1 MPFFNPMPP
10 PIRSTI
16 PVLRTVACESRM
28 HVRHTIKMKSQQ
40 NKHGRL
46 ASIAGSKPVL
56 AVGALAL
63 TYLAGG
69 LFIVPALLKWQLPEQ
84 AQSRLGA
91 TLSLGHVYFNPL
103 TLTLEMGDVSLRTVR
118 EGTLL
123 AAEKLRADF
132 EFSSLFRRA
141 WTFTDIQLEQPSLR
155 IEFDKDGALNL
166 QPLLAALKQPDT
178 SPEQAPT
185 RLLVRHLGVKNGRVD
200 VADQRLEQQLIAR
213 INPITLEATNIGTL
227 APDSGNWQLSARSE
241 AGEVLRAGG
250 TLGLQPF
257 SLNGNL
263 DLAGLQAGT
272 LARGLHSR
280 LPLSDVAGTLGLSG
294 KYSAAIKEGA
304 LHAALDQIEL
314 TLAGFTATAQRQAI
328 ALASGRLALP
338 GAQWSPGAD
347 GVQLIL
353 TEPALTL
360 GAASLSNG
368 ADRLQLPEA
377 SLGMRQLLAS
387 VGDATALTLDDTALA
402 LPRLQWKQAGS
413 DIDAAAPSL
422 KLERLALRMSA
433 GAMEAQAEGGALSL
447 ASLAQRA
454 AGQTVRTGA
463 VSLTSR
469 QIRSSH
475 KEGDK
480 AGLSAQMLAP
490 RLEAAG
496 VAVGAAGR
504 QGALYSLAQG
514 SSAADTLTLSLPASG
529 PDVSADGLSASLKKL
544 VINEARQAGEL
555 AHVDDVQLKGAKVR
569 LGGRRLDLGSL
580 ALAGGAAQVRFDK
593 DGSLNWTGPATPASA
608 ADAARKPN
616 QKSAARPA
624 RSGNAPAAT
633 SWRVTA
639 SKLALRDFSLAYA
652 DARQEP
658 PLAFKVDDIAA
669 TMNDFD
675 TGAPGPARLQISG
688 RSGGGTLQAE
698 GSIALSSG
706 TGDLDIRAAGL
717 PLAMLQPYLTEAARL
732 ALTGGTLS
740 GAGRLRFGDAQGPKL
755 TYTGTASL
763 DKVAIEETAPRRHFM
778 SWDAVAASD
787 MRLTLSPNRLD
798 IGQLRIAGPV
808 AELII
813 AEDQSVNLARVLKRK
828 PEASGQD
835 AAAKTGNAPAA
846 PSQQGDAFPV
856 SIARLRVERGVLT
869 FADFS
874 QQPQF
879 STRMH
884 HLQGVMTGLSSTPG
898 SRARLQFNAAIADY
912 GDVRIEGSM
921 NPFKPAYATDV
932 RMNFRN
938 VDLSAL
944 TPYVVRFAGYRV
956 SAGTLS
962 MDLRYQVKESRLVGD
977 NRFVLN
983 KVQLGEKVDSPTA
996 MDLPLKLALSLLEDE
1011 NGIINIGVP
1020 VTGDLQ
1026 NPQFSFGAVARR
1038 AIGNVLRS
1046 VVTAPF
1052 RALASLFGGSG
1063 EKLDTIA
1070 FDAGSAEL
1078 APPEQ
1083 EKLAKLGKGLAKR
1096 PNVRLVVH
1104 PSVDAGQD
1112 AQALRSVEARR
1123 LLLARMDVRLAP
1135 GEDPGPI
1142 DTASVAAQKAIA
1154 AMYAERY
1161 PGPLPRPPADQAADA
1176 WYGQLL
1182 DKVVVAQPLPEDALA
1197 RLSQARGA
1205 AVRQQLEQA
1214 ALPAQQ
1220 VGMGNANE
1228 SASDGTATR
1237 LELTPL

>member
-1 MPFFNPMPP
+1 
-10 PIRSTI
+10 
-16 PVLRTVACESRM
+16 
-28 HVRHTIKMKSQQ
+28 MKPQQ

-69 LFIVPALLKWQLPEQ
+69 LFIVPALIKWQLPEQ

-123 AAEKLRADF
+123 AADKLRADF

-141 WTFTDIQLEQPSLR
+141 WTFADIQLEQPSLR
-155 IEFDKDGALNL
+155 IEFDKEGALNL
-166 QPLLAALKQPDT
+166 QPLLAALKRPDA
-178 SPEQAPT
+178 SPEQAPA
-185 RLLVRHLGVKNGRVD
+185 RLLVRRLGVKNGRID

-213 INPITLEATNIGTL
+213 VNPITLEATNIGTL
-227 APDSGNWQLSARSE
+227 APDSGNWQMSARSE

-257 SLNGNL
+257 SLNGSL

-272 LARGLHSR
+272 LARALHTR

-294 KYSAAIKEGA
+294 KYSAAMKDGA
-304 LHAALDQIEL
+304 LQAALDQVEL
-314 TLAGFTATAQRQAI
+314 TLAGFAATVERQAI

-338 GAQWSPGAD
+338 QVQWSPGTQ
-347 GVQLIL
+347 GMQLTL

-360 GAASLSNG
+360 GAASLSSG
-368 ADRLQLPEA
+368 VDRLQWPEA
-377 SLGMRQLLAS
+377 SLGMRQMLVS
-387 VGDATALTLDDTALA
+387 SGDATALTLEGSALA
-402 LPRLQWKQAGS
+402 LPRLQWKQAGGN
-413 DIDAAAPSL
+413 IDATAPSL

-433 GAMEAQAEGGALSL
+433 GAMEAQAEGAALSL
-447 ASLAQRA
+447 TSLAQQA

-463 VSLTSR
+463 LSLTSR
-469 QIRSSH
+469 QIRSGR
-475 KEGDK
+475 KEGSK

-504 QGALYSLAQG
+504 PGALYSLARG

-529 PDVSADGLSASLKKL
+529 PDVSADGLSASLTKL

-555 AHVDDVQLKGAKVR
+555 AHADDVQLRGAKLR
-569 LGGRRLDLGSL
+569 LAERRLDLGSL

-593 DGSLNWTGPATPASA
+593 DGSLNWTGPATPAPVT
-608 ADAARKPN
+608 DAARQPGQKAAA
-616 QKSAARPA
+616 KSAKSVKPAAPASSVRSAKPARP
-624 RSGNAPAAT
+624 GNAPAAAP
-633 SWRVTA
+633 WRVTA
-639 SKLALRDFSLAYA
+639 GKLSLREFGLAYA
-652 DARQEP
+652 DLRQEP
-658 PLAFKVDDIAA
+658 PLAFRVDDIAA
-669 TMNDFD
+669 TMNEFD
-675 TGAPGPARLQISG
+675 TGAAGPARLHASG

-698 GSIALSSG
+698 GSIDLSG
-706 TGDLDIRAAGL
+706 GAGDLGIRAAGL
-717 PLAMLQPYLTEAARL
+717 PLAMLQPYLSEAARL

-755 TYTGTASL
+755 AYTGTASL
-763 DKVAIEETAPRRHFM
+763 DKVSIEETAPRRPFM

-813 AEDQSVNLARVLKRK
+813 AEDQSVNLARVFKRK
-828 PEASGQD
+828 PEAAGQP
-835 AAAKTGNAPAA
+835 AAAQSGNTPAA
-846 PSQQGDAFPV
+846 PGREDDAFPV

-884 HLQGVMTGLSSTPG
+884 NLQGVMTGLSSAPG

-912 GDVRIEGSM
+912 GDARIEGSM

-932 RMNFRN
+932 RMNLRN

-962 MDLRYQVKESRLVGD
+962 MDLRYQVRESRLVGD

-1011 NGIINIGVP
+1011 NGVINIGVP
-1020 VTGDLQ
+1020 VSGDLQ

-1038 AIGNVLRS
+1038 AIGNVLRN

-1083 EKLAKLGKGLAKR
+1083 EKLARLGQGLAKR

-1104 PSVDAGQD
+1104 PAVDAGQD
-1112 AQALRSVEARR
+1112 AQALRSLEARR
-1123 LLLARMDVRLAP
+1123 LLLARMGVRLAP
-1135 GEDPGPI
+1135 GEEPGPI
-1142 DTASVAAQKAIA
+1142 DTASVAAQEAISS
-1154 AMYAERY
+1154 MYAERY
-1161 PGPLPRPPADQAADA
+1161 PDPLPRPPADQTADA

-1182 DKVVVAQPLPEDALA
+1182 DKVIAAQPLPQDALA
-1197 RLSQARGA
+1197 QLSQARGA
-1205 AVRQQLEQA
+1205 AVRQQLEA
-1214 ALPAQQ
+1214 SALPAQR
-1220 VGMGNANE
+1220 VAMAATGE
-1228 SASDGTATR
+1228 SSPGGTATR
-1237 LELTPL
+1237 LELAPM

>member
-1 MPFFNPMPP
+1 
-10 PIRSTI
+10 
-16 PVLRTVACESRM
+16 
-28 HVRHTIKMKSQQ
+28 MKSQQ

-103 TLTLEMGDVSLRTVR
+103 TLTLELGDVSLRTVR
-118 EGTLL
+118 QGTLL
-123 AAEKLRADF
+123 AAEKLRADL

-141 WTFTDIQLEQPSLR
+141 WTLSDIQLEQPSLR
-155 IEFDKDGALNL
+155 IEFDKDGGLNL
-166 QPLLAALKQPDT
+166 QPLLAALKRPDAR
-178 SPEQAPT
+178 PEQAPP
-185 RLLVRHLGVKNGRVD
+185 RLLVRRLGVKNGRID

-213 INPITLEATNIGTL
+213 INPITLDATNIGTL
-227 APDSGNWQLSARSE
+227 APDSGNFQFSARSE

-257 SLNGNL
+257 SVNGNL
-263 DLAGLQAGT
+263 DLAGMQAGT
-272 LARGLHSR
+272 LARGLHTR
-280 LPLSDVAGTLGLSG
+280 LPLKEVAGTLGLSG
-294 KYSAAIKEGA
+294 KYSAAIRDGA
-304 LHAALDQIEL
+304 LHAALEQLEL
-314 TLAGFTATAQRQAI
+314 TLAGFTATAQSQAI
-328 ALASGRLALP
+328 ALESGRLVLP
-338 GAQWSPGAD
+338 RAQWSPAPD
-347 GVQLIL
+347 GMQLAL

-360 GAASLSNG
+360 GAASLSGG
-368 ADRLQLPEA
+368 ADRLQSPGA
-377 SLGMRQLLAS
+377 SLGMRQLQAS
-387 VGDATALTLDDTALA
+387 VGDATALTLEGAALA
-402 LPRLQWKQAGS
+402 LPRLQWKQAGG
-413 DIDAAAPSL
+413 DVDAAAPSL
-422 KLERLALRMSA
+422 KLDRLALRLSA
-433 GAMEAQAEGGALSL
+433 GVMGAQAEGAALSL

-454 AGQTVRTGA
+454 AGQAVRTGA

-469 QIRSSH
+469 QIRAGR
-475 KEGDK
+475 KDGGK
-480 AGLSAQMLAP
+480 AVLSAQMLAT

-504 QGALYSLAQG
+504 QGARYSLAQG
-514 SSAADTLTLSLPASG
+514 SSAADALSLSLPASG

-544 VINEARQAGEL
+544 VVNEARQAGEL
-555 AHVDDVQLKGAKVR
+555 AHADDVQLKGAKLR
-569 LGGRRLDLGSL
+569 LGERRLDLGSL

-593 DGSLNWTGPATPASA
+593 DGSLNWTGPATPSPATDPARQPDRQSA
-608 ADAARKPN
+608 AQPVR
-616 QKSAARPA
+616 SARPA
-624 RSGNAPAAT
+624 RPGKAPAAT
-633 SWRVTA
+633 PWRITA
-639 SKLALRDFSLAYA
+639 GKLALRDFSLAYA

-658 PLAFKVDDIAA
+658 PLALRVDDIAA
-669 TMNDFD
+669 AMSEFD

-698 GSIALSSG
+698 GRVGLSNG
-706 TGDLDIRAAGL
+706 AGDLDIRAAGL
-717 PLAMLQPYLTEAARL
+717 PLAVLQPYLTEAARL
-732 ALTGGTLS
+732 ALSGGTLS

-755 TYTGTASL
+755 AYTGTASL
-763 DKVAIEETAPRRHFM
+763 DKVSIEETAPRRHFM

-787 MRLTLSPNRLD
+787 MRLTLAPNRLD

-828 PEASGQD
+828 PQAAGQD
-835 AAAKTGNAPAA
+835 APAQAGDAPAKAQRAIAA
-846 PSQQGDAFPV
+846 PEREGDPFPV

-874 QQPQF
+874 QEPQF

-884 HLQGVMTGLSSTPG
+884 HLQGVMTGLSSAPG

-912 GDVRIEGSM
+912 GDARIEGSM

-962 MDLRYQVKESRLVGD
+962 MDLRYQVRENRLVGD

-996 MDLPLKLALSLLEDE
+996 LDLPLKLALSLLEDE
-1011 NGIINIGVP
+1011 NGVINIGVP
-1020 VTGDLQ
+1020 VSGDLQ

-1038 AIGNVLRS
+1038 AVGNVLRS

-1052 RALASLFGGSG
+1052 RALAALFGGSG
-1063 EKLDTIA
+1063 EKLDMIA

-1083 EKLAKLGKGLAKR
+1083 EKLAKLGQGLAKR

-1104 PSVDAGQD
+1104 PAVDAGQD
-1112 AQALRSVEARR
+1112 AQALRSVQARR
-1123 LLLARMDVRLAP
+1123 LLLARMGVRLAP
-1135 GEDPGPI
+1135 EEDPGPI
-1142 DTASVAAQKAIA
+1142 DTASPAAQRAIA

-1161 PGPLPRPPADQAADA
+1161 PGPLPTPPADQAADA
-1176 WYGQLL
+1176 WHGQLL
-1182 DKVVVAQPLPEDALA
+1182 DKVIAAQPLAQDALA
-1197 RLSQARGA
+1197 QLSQARGA
-1205 AVRQQLEQA
+1205 AVQRQLEQA
-1214 ALPAQQ
+1214 ALPAQR
-1220 VGMGNANE
+1220 VALGNADE
-1228 SASDGTATR
+1228 SAPNGTATR
-1237 LELTPL
+1237 LELAPL

>member
-1 MPFFNPMPP
+1 
-10 PIRSTI
+10 
-16 PVLRTVACESRM
+16 M

-69 LFIVPALLKWQLPEQ
+69 LFIVPAVLKWQLPEQ

-103 TLTLEMGDVSLRTVR
+103 TLTLELGDVSLRTVR

-123 AAEKLRADF
+123 AAERLRADF
-132 EFSSLFRRA
+132 ELSSLFRRA
-141 WTFTDIQLEQPSLR
+141 WTFADIQLEQPSLR
-155 IEFDKDGALNL
+155 IAFDKDGALNL
-166 QPLLAALKQPDT
+166 QPLLAALKRPDA
-178 SPEQAPT
+178 SPEQAPP
-185 RLLVRHLGVKNGRVD
+185 RLLVRRLGVKNGRID

-213 INPITLEATNIGTL
+213 ISPITLETTNIGTL

-250 TLGLQPF
+250 TLGLLPF
-257 SLNGNL
+257 SVNGNL

-272 LARGLHSR
+272 LARALHTR

-294 KYSAAIKEGA
+294 KYSAVTKDGA
-304 LHAALDQIEL
+304 LQAALDQVEL
-314 TLAGFTATAQRQAI
+314 TLAGFAAKAGPQAMS
-328 ALASGRLALP
+328 LESGRLALP
-338 GAQWSPGAD
+338 RVQWFPGTD
-347 GVQLIL
+347 GMQLTL
-353 TEPALTL
+353 TEPVLAL
-360 GAASLSNG
+360 GAASMSSG
-368 ADRLQLPEA
+368 ADRLQWPEA
-377 SLGMRQLLAS
+377 SLGMRQVLVNS
-387 VGDATALTLDDTALA
+387 GEATALTLEDAALT
-402 LPRLQWKQAGS
+402 LPRLQWKQAGGS
-413 DIDAAAPSL
+413 IDAATPSL
-422 KLERLALRMSA
+422 KMDRLALRMSA
-433 GAMEAQAEGGALSL
+433 AAMEAQAENAALSL
-447 ASLAQRA
+447 ASLAQQA
-454 AGQTVRTGA
+454 GGQTVRAGA
-463 VSLTSR
+463 ASLASR
-469 QIRSSH
+469 QIRAER
-475 KEGDK
+475 KQGGK
-480 AGLSAQMLAP
+480 AVLSAQMLSP
-490 RLEAAG
+490 RLEASA
-496 VAVGAAGR
+496 VAVGATGR
-504 QGALYSLAQG
+504 TAPLYSLAQG
-514 SSAADTLTLSLPASG
+514 SSTADKVTLSLPAFG
-529 PDVSADGLSASLKKL
+529 PDVGADGLSASLKKL
-544 VINEARQAGEL
+544 ILNEARQAGEL
-555 AHVDDVQLKGAKVR
+555 AHADDVQLAGGQLR
-569 LGGRRLDLGSL
+569 LGERRLSLGSL

-593 DGSLNWTGPATPASA
+593 DGSLNWTGPAPAANGSA
-608 ADAARKPN
+608 AP
-616 QKSAARPA
+616 AARPT
-624 RSGNAPAAT
+624 RRPAAKPA
-633 SWRVTA
+633 SPWRITA
-639 SKLALRDFSLAYA
+639 GKLAVRDFSLSYA

-658 PLAFKVDDIAA
+658 PLAVKVDDIAA
-669 TMNDFD
+669 TVSEVD
-675 TGAPGPARLQISG
+675 TGAPGPARLQASG

-698 GSIALSSG
+698 GSIALSNG
-706 TGDLDIRAAGL
+706 AGDLNIRAAGL
-717 PLAMLQPYLTEAARL
+717 PLALVQPYLTEAARL
-732 ALTGGTLS
+732 SLTGGTLS
-740 GAGRLRFGDAQGPKL
+740 GAGRLRFGDAQGPKM

-763 DKVAIEETAPRRHFM
+763 DKVAIEETSPRRHFV

-787 MRLTLSPNRLD
+787 MRLTLAPNRLD

-808 AELII
+808 GELII

-828 PEASGQD
+828 PETAGQG
-835 AAAKTGNAPAA
+835 AAARQAGAAAPAPA
-846 PSQQGDAFPV
+846 REDDPFPV
-856 SIARLRVERGVLT
+856 SIARLRVDRGVLT

-884 HLQGVMTGLSSTPG
+884 RLQGVMTGLSSAPG

-912 GDVRIEGSM
+912 GDARIEGSM

-1011 NGIINIGVP
+1011 NGVINIGVP

-1070 FDAGSAEL
+1070 FDPGSAEL

-1083 EKLAKLGKGLAKR
+1083 EKLTRLGQGLAKR

-1104 PSVDAGQD
+1104 PAVDAEQD
-1112 AQALRSVEARR
+1112 AQALRSVAARR
-1123 LLLARMDVRLAP
+1123 LLLTRMGMRLAP
-1135 GEDPGPI
+1135 DEDPGPV

-1161 PGPLPRPPADQAADA
+1161 PGALPRPPADQAADA

-1182 DKVVVAQPLPEDALA
+1182 DKVIAAQPLPQDALA

-1205 AVRQQLEQA
+1205 AVQRQLEEA
-1214 ALPAQQ
+1214 ALPAQR
-1220 VGMGNANE
+1220 VALGGPDE
-1228 SASDGTATR
+1228 SASGGTATR
-1237 LELTPL
+1237 LELAPL

>member
-1 MPFFNPMPP
+1 
-10 PIRSTI
+10 
-16 PVLRTVACESRM
+16 
-28 HVRHTIKMKSQQ
+28 MKPQQ

-56 AVGALAL
+56 VVGALAL

-69 LFIVPALLKWQLPEQ
+69 LFIVPAVLKWQLPEQ

-123 AAEKLRADF
+123 AADKLRADF

-141 WTFTDIQLEQPSLR
+141 WTFADIQLDQPSLR
-155 IEFDKDGALNL
+155 LEFDKDGALNL
-166 QPLLAALKQPDT
+166 QPLLAALKRPDA
-178 SPEQAPT
+178 SPEQAPA
-185 RLLVRHLGVKNGRVD
+185 RLLVRRLGVKNGRVD
-200 VADQRLEQQLIAR
+200 LADQRLEQQLIAR
-213 INPITLEATNIGTL
+213 VNPITVEATNIGTL
-227 APDSGNWQLSARSE
+227 APASGNWQLSARSE

-263 DLAGLQAGT
+263 DLAGMQAGT
-272 LARGLHSR
+272 LARALHTR
-280 LPLSDVAGTLGLSG
+280 LHLSDVAGTLGLSG
-294 KYSAAIKEGA
+294 KYSVGMKDGA
-304 LHAALDQIEL
+304 LQAALEQVEL
-314 TLAGFTATAQRQAI
+314 TLAGFAATAERQVMG
-328 ALASGRLALP
+328 LASGKLALP
-338 GAQWSPGAD
+338 SAQWSPVAD
-347 GVQLIL
+347 GMQLTL
-353 TEPALTL
+353 TEPVLTL
-360 GAASLSNG
+360 GAASLSSG
-368 ADRLQLPEA
+368 ADRLQWPEA

-387 VGDATALTLDDTALA
+387 SGEATTLTLEGTVLA
-402 LPRLQWKQAGS
+402 SPRLQWKQAGS
-413 DIDAAAPSL
+413 NIDAAAPSL
-422 KLERLALRMSA
+422 KVGRLALRMSPDA
-433 GAMEAQAEGGALSL
+433 LNAQAEDAALSL
-447 ASLAQRA
+447 ASLAQQA
-454 AGQTVRTGA
+454 NGQTVRTGA
-463 VSLTSR
+463 VSLASR
-469 QIRSSH
+469 QIRSERR
-475 KEGDK
+475 EGGK
-480 AGLSAQMLAP
+480 AVFSAQMLAP

-504 QGALYSLAQG
+504 SGALYSLAQG

-555 AHVDDVQLKGAKVR
+555 AHADDVQLRDAKVR
-569 LGGRRLDLGSL
+569 LAERRLDLGSL

-593 DGSLNWTGPATPASA
+593 DGSLNWTGPATPAANASA
-608 ADAARKPN
+608 PQVAKGRA
-616 QKSAARPA
+616 
-624 RSGNAPAAT
+624 APAA
-633 SWRVTA
+633 SAKRKPAGNAGDKPAAPWRITA
-639 SKLALRDFSLAYA
+639 SKLALRDFGLAYA

-669 TMNDFD
+669 TMNEFD
-675 TGAPGPARLQISG
+675 TGADGPARLQVSG

-698 GSIALSSG
+698 GSIGLSNG
-706 TGDLDIRAAGL
+706 AGDLNIRAAGL

-740 GAGRLRFGDAQGPKL
+740 GAGRLRFGDAQGPKMA
-755 TYTGTASL
+755 YTGTASL

-808 AELII
+808 GELII

-828 PEASGQD
+828 PEAAGQA
-835 AAAKTGNAPAA
+835 AAAKTGNAPAT
-846 PSQQGDAFPV
+846 PGQEGDAFPV

-884 HLQGVMTGLSSTPG
+884 HLQGVMTGLSSAPG

-912 GDVRIEGSM
+912 GDARIEGSM

-1020 VTGDLQ
+1020 VSGDLQ

-1038 AIGNVLRS
+1038 AVGNILRS

-1083 EKLAKLGKGLAKR
+1083 EKLAKLGQGLAKR

-1104 PSVDAGQD
+1104 PAVDAGQD

-1123 LLLARMDVRLAP
+1123 LLLARMGVRLAP
-1135 GEDPGPI
+1135 GEDPGPV
-1142 DTASVAAQKAIA
+1142 DTASVAAQKAISS
-1154 AMYAERY
+1154 MYAERY
-1161 PGPLPRPPADQAADA
+1161 PGPLPRPPADQTADA

-1182 DKVVVAQPLPEDALA
+1182 DKVIAAQPLPQDALA
-1197 RLSQARGA
+1197 QLSQARGA
-1205 AVRQQLEQA
+1205 AVRRQLEEA
-1214 ALPAQQ
+1214 ALPAQR
-1220 VGMGNANE
+1220 VAMGGTEE
-1228 SASDGTATR
+1228 SSPGGTVTR
-1237 LELTPL
+1237 LELAPL

>member
-1 MPFFNPMPP
+1 
-10 PIRSTI
+10 
-16 PVLRTVACESRM
+16 
-28 HVRHTIKMKSQQ
+28 MKSQQ

-103 TLTLEMGDVSLRTVR
+103 TLTLELGDVSLRTVR

-155 IEFDKDGALNL
+155 IEFDKDGGLNL
-166 QPLLAALKQPDT
+166 QPLLAALKRPEAK
-178 SPEQAPT
+178 PEQAPP

-213 INPITLEATNIGTL
+213 INPITLEATNVGTL
-227 APDSGNWQLSARSE
+227 APDSGSWQFSARSE

-250 TLGLQPF
+250 TLGLQPL

-263 DLAGLQAGT
+263 DLAGMQAGT
-272 LARGLHSR
+272 LARGLHTR

-294 KYSAAIKEGA
+294 KYSAAIKNGA
-304 LHAALDQIEL
+304 LHAALEQLEL
-314 TLAGFTATAQRQAI
+314 TLAGFTATAQGQAI
-328 ALASGRLALP
+328 ALESGRLALP
-338 GAQWSPGAD
+338 RAQWSPAAD
-347 GVQLIL
+347 GMQLTL
-353 TEPALTL
+353 TGPALTL
-360 GAASLSNG
+360 GAASLSRG
-368 ADRLQLPEA
+368 ANRLQLPEA
-377 SLGMRQLLAS
+377 SLGMRQLLAI
-387 VGDATALTLDDTALA
+387 VGDATALTLEDTVLA
-402 LPRLQWKQAGS
+402 LPRLQWRQAGS

-422 KLERLALRMSA
+422 KLDRLALRTSA
-433 GAMEAQAEGGALSL
+433 GAMEAQAEGAALSL

-454 AGQTVRTGA
+454 AGQAVRTGA

-469 QIRSSH
+469 QIRSGR

-480 AGLSAQMLAP
+480 AALSAQMLAT

-504 QGALYSLAQG
+504 QGARYSLAQG
-514 SSAADTLTLSLPASG
+514 SSVADTLTLSLPASG

-544 VINEARQAGEL
+544 AINEARQAGEL
-555 AHVDDVQLKGAKVR
+555 AHADDVQLKGAKVR
-569 LGGRRLDLGSL
+569 LGERRLDLGSL

-593 DGSLNWTGPATPASA
+593 DGSLNWTGPATPAPVT
-608 ADAARKPN
+608 DTVRQPD
-616 QKSAARPA
+616 QKSATRSAKAAKPIKSAKPATPAKPVKPVEPARP
-624 RSGNAPAAT
+624 GNAPAT
-633 SWRVTA
+633 TPWRITA

-658 PLAFKVDDIAA
+658 PLAVKVDDIAA
-669 TMNDFD
+669 TMSEFD
-675 TGAPGPARLQISG
+675 TAPPGPARLQLSG

-698 GSIALSSG
+698 GSIALSNG
-706 TGDLDIRAAGL
+706 AGDLGIRAAGL

-755 TYTGTASL
+755 AYTGTASL
-763 DKVAIEETAPRRHFM
+763 DKVSIEETAPRRHFM

-828 PEASGQD
+828 PEAAGQG
-835 AAAKTGNAPAA
+835 AAAKGGNAPAA
-846 PSQQGDAFPV
+846 PGQEADAFPV
-856 SIARLRVERGVLT
+856 SIARLRVERGMLT

-884 HLQGVMTGLSSTPG
+884 HLQGVMTGLSSAPG

-912 GDVRIEGSM
+912 GDARIEGSM

-1083 EKLAKLGKGLAKR
+1083 EKLAKLGQGLAKR

-1104 PSVDAGQD
+1104 PAVDPGQD

-1123 LLLARMDVRLAP
+1123 LLLARMGVRLAP
-1135 GEDPGPI
+1135 EEDPGPI

-1161 PGPLPRPPADQAADA
+1161 PGPLPTPPADQTADA

-1182 DKVVVAQPLPEDALA
+1182 DKVIAAQPLPQDALA

-1214 ALPAQQ
+1214 ALPAQR
-1220 VGMGNANE
+1220 VALGNVDE
-1228 SASDGTATR
+1228 SAPDGTATR
-1237 LELTPL
+1237 LELAPL

>member
-1 MPFFNPMPP
+1 
-10 PIRSTI
+10 
-16 PVLRTVACESRM
+16 
-28 HVRHTIKMKSQQ
+28 MKSQQ

-123 AAEKLRADF
+123 AADKLRADF

-155 IEFDKDGALNL
+155 IEFDKDGGLNL
-166 QPLLAALKQPDT
+166 QPLLAALKRPDAK
-178 SPEQAPT
+178 PEQAPA

-213 INPITLEATNIGTL
+213 INPITLEATDIGTL

-272 LARGLHSR
+272 LARGLHTR
-280 LPLSDVAGTLGLSG
+280 LRLSDVAGTLGLSG
-294 KYSAAIKEGA
+294 KYSAAIKDGA
-304 LHAALDQIEL
+304 LHAALEQLEL
-314 TLAGFTATAQRQAI
+314 TLAGFAATAQGRAI
-328 ALASGRLALP
+328 ALESGRLALP
-338 GAQWSPGAD
+338 RAQWSPGTN
-347 GVQLIL
+347 GMQLIL
-353 TEPALTL
+353 TGPALTL
-360 GAASLSNG
+360 GAASLSSG

-402 LPRLQWKQAGS
+402 LPRLQWKQAGG

-422 KLERLALRMSA
+422 KLDRLALRMSA
-433 GAMEAQAEGGALSL
+433 GALEAQAEGAALSL

-454 AGQTVRTGA
+454 AGQAVRTGA

-469 QIRSSH
+469 QIRSGR
-475 KEGDK
+475 KQGDK
-480 AGLSAQMLAP
+480 AVLSAQMLAT

-544 VINEARQAGEL
+544 VVNEARQAGEL
-555 AHVDDVQLKGAKVR
+555 AHADDVQLKGAKVR
-569 LGGRRLDLGSL
+569 LGERRLDLGSL

-593 DGSLNWTGPATPASA
+593 DGSLNWTGPATSAPAT
-608 ADAARKPN
+608 DPARQPD
-616 QKSAARPA
+616 QKSAARSAKSTKPVKPVERARPA
-624 RSGNAPAAT
+624 RPGNAPAAT
-633 SWRVTA
+633 PWRVTA

-669 TMNDFD
+669 TMSEFD
-675 TGAPGPARLQISG
+675 TGAPGPARLQLSG

-698 GSIALSSG
+698 GSISLSSG
-706 TGDLDIRAAGL
+706 AGDLGIRAAGL

-732 ALTGGTLS
+732 TLTGGTLS

-755 TYTGTASL
+755 AYTGTASL

-813 AEDQSVNLARVLKRK
+813 AEDQSVNLARVFKRK
-828 PEASGQD
+828 PEAGGQA
-835 AAAKTGNAPAA
+835 AAAKGGNAPAA
-846 PSQQGDAFPV
+846 PGQEGDAFPV

-884 HLQGVMTGLSSTPG
+884 HLQGVMTGLSSAPG

-912 GDVRIEGSM
+912 GDARIEGSM

-1083 EKLAKLGKGLAKR
+1083 EKLAKLGQGLAKR

-1104 PSVDAGQD
+1104 PAVDAGQD

-1123 LLLARMDVRLAP
+1123 VLLARMGVRLAP

-1161 PGPLPRPPADQAADA
+1161 PGPLPKPPADQAADA

-1182 DKVVVAQPLPEDALA
+1182 DKVIAAQPLPEDALA

-1214 ALPAQQ
+1214 ALPAQR
-1220 VGMGNANE
+1220 VALGNADE

-1237 LELTPL
+1237 LELAPL

>member
-1 MPFFNPMPP
+1 
-10 PIRSTI
+10 
-16 PVLRTVACESRM
+16 
-28 HVRHTIKMKSQQ
+28 MKSQQ

-69 LFIVPALLKWQLPEQ
+69 LFLVPALLKWQLPEQ

-103 TLTLEMGDVSLRTVR
+103 TLTLELGDVSLRTVR

-123 AAEKLRADF
+123 SADKLRADV

-141 WTFTDIQLEQPSLR
+141 WTFADIQLEQPSLR
-155 IEFDKDGALNL
+155 LEFDKNGTLNL
-166 QPLLAALKQPDT
+166 QPLLAALKRPDA
-178 SPEQAPT
+178 SPEQAPA
-185 RLLVRHLGVKNGRVD
+185 RLLVRRLGVKNGRVD

-250 TLGLQPF
+250 TLGLQPV

-272 LARGLHSR
+272 LARAMHTR
-280 LPLSDVAGTLGLSG
+280 LPLSDVTGMLGLSG
-294 KYSAAIKEGA
+294 KYSVAIREGA
-304 LHAALDQIEL
+304 LHAALEQVEL
-314 TLAGFTATAQRQAI
+314 TLAGFAATAQRQAV

-338 GAQWSPGAD
+338 RVQWSPGTQ
-347 GVQLIL
+347 GMQLTL
-353 TEPALTL
+353 AEPTLTL
-360 GAASLSNG
+360 GDASFSSG
-368 ADRLQLPEA
+368 ADRLQWPEA

-387 VGDATALTLDDTALA
+387 AGDATTLTLDGSTLA
-402 LPRLQWKQAGS
+402 LPRLQWKQAGGN
-413 DIDAAAPSL
+413 IDATAPSL
-422 KLERLALRMSA
+422 KVERLALRLSA
-433 GAMEAQAEGGALSL
+433 GAMEAQAEGAALAL
-447 ASLAQRA
+447 ASLARQA
-454 AGQTVRTGA
+454 GGQTVRTGA

-469 QIRSSH
+469 QIQSSR

-480 AGLSAQMLAP
+480 AGLSARMVAS

-496 VAVGAAGR
+496 IAVGAAGR
-504 QGALYSLAQG
+504 PGALYSLAQG
-514 SSAADTLTLSLPASG
+514 SSAADTLILSLPASG
-529 PDVSADGLSASLKKL
+529 PDVSVDGLSASLKKL
-544 VINEARQAGEL
+544 VVNEARQAGEL
-555 AHVDDVQLKGAKVR
+555 AHADDVQLQGAKLR
-569 LGGRRLDLGSL
+569 LAERRLDFGSL
-580 ALAGGAAQVRFDK
+580 ALAGGAAQVRFDQ
-593 DGSLNWTGPATPASA
+593 DGSLNWTGPARPMPVT
-608 ADAARKPN
+608 DAARQPDR
-616 QKSAARPA
+616 KSAAKSASSAKPAEPGNSAKPANSAEPAKAVELTKPARPA
-624 RSGNAPAAT
+624 RRGNAPAAAP
-633 SWRVTA
+633 WRVTA
-639 SKLALRDFSLAYA
+639 SRLSLREFSLAYA

-658 PLAFKVDDIAA
+658 PLAFRVDDIAA
-669 TMNDFD
+669 TMSEFD
-675 TGAPGPARLQISG
+675 SGAANPAQLQISG

-698 GSIALSSG
+698 GSIGLSNG
-706 TGDLDIRAAGL
+706 AGDLGIRAAGL
-717 PLAMLQPYLTEAARL
+717 PLAMLQPYLSEAARL

-755 TYTGTASL
+755 AYSGTASL
-763 DKVAIEETAPRRHFM
+763 DKVTIEETAPRRHFM
-778 SWDAVAASD
+778 SWDVVAASD

-828 PEASGQD
+828 PEAASQ
-835 AAAKTGNAPAA
+835 AAAATGNAPAA
-846 PSQQGDAFPV
+846 PGQEGDAFPV

-879 STRMH
+879 STRMRN
-884 HLQGVMTGLSSTPG
+884 LQGVMTGLSSAPG

-912 GDVRIEGSM
+912 GDARIEGSM
-921 NPFKPAYATDV
+921 NPFKPAHATDV

-962 MDLRYQVKESRLVGD
+962 MDLRYQVKENRLVGD

-983 KVQLGEKVDSPTA
+983 KVKLGEKVDSPTA

-1011 NGIINIGVP
+1011 NGVINIGVP
-1020 VTGDLQ
+1020 VSGDLQ

-1052 RALASLFGGSG
+1052 RALAALFGGSD

-1083 EKLAKLGKGLAKR
+1083 EKLTKLGQALAKR
-1096 PNVRLVVH
+1096 PNVQLVVH
-1104 PSVDAGQD
+1104 PAVDAGQD

-1123 LLLARMDVRLAP
+1123 LLLARMGVRLAP
-1135 GEDPGPI
+1135 EEDPGPI
-1142 DTASVAAQKAIA
+1142 DTASVDAQKAISSL
-1154 AMYAERY
+1154 YAERY
-1161 PGPLPRPPADQAADA
+1161 PGPLPKPPAEQPADA
-1176 WYGQLL
+1176 WHAQLL
-1182 DKVVVAQPLPEDALA
+1182 DKVIAAQPLAQDVLA
-1197 RLSQARGA
+1197 QLRQARGT
-1205 AVRQQLEQA
+1205 AVRRQLEEA
-1214 ALPAQQ
+1214 ALPAQR
-1220 VGMGNANE
+1220 VALGGTE
-1228 SASDGTATR
+1228 DSSGGTATR
-1237 LELTPL
+1237 LELAPL

>member
-1 MPFFNPMPP
+1 
-10 PIRSTI
+10 
-16 PVLRTVACESRM
+16 
-28 HVRHTIKMKSQQ
+28 MKSQQ

-103 TLTLEMGDVSLRTVR
+103 TLTLELGDVSLRTVR

-155 IEFDKDGALNL
+155 IEFDKDGGLNL
-166 QPLLAALKQPDT
+166 QPLLAALKRPGAK
-178 SPEQAPT
+178 PEQAPP

-213 INPITLEATNIGTL
+213 INPLTLEATNIGTL

-263 DLAGLQAGT
+263 DLAGMQAGT
-272 LARGLHSR
+272 LARGLHTW

-294 KYSAAIKEGA
+294 KYSAAIRDGA
-304 LHAALDQIEL
+304 LHAVLEQLEL
-314 TLAGFTATAQRQAI
+314 TLAGFTATAQRQVI
-328 ALASGRLALP
+328 ALESGRLALP
-338 GAQWSPGAD
+338 RAEWSPAAD
-347 GVQLIL
+347 GMQLTL
-353 TEPALTL
+353 TGPALTL
-360 GAASLSNG
+360 GAASLSSG

-387 VGDATALTLDDTALA
+387 VGDATALTLEDTALA
-402 LPRLQWKQAGS
+402 LPRLQWKQAGG

-422 KLERLALRMSA
+422 KLDRLALRLSA
-433 GAMEAQAEGGALSL
+433 GAMEAQAEGAALSL

-454 AGQTVRTGA
+454 AGQAVRTGA
-463 VSLTSR
+463 VRLTSR
-469 QIRSSH
+469 QIRSGR

-480 AGLSAQMLAP
+480 AVLSAQMLAT

-504 QGALYSLAQG
+504 QGARYSLAQG

-544 VINEARQAGEL
+544 AINEARQAGEL
-555 AHVDDVQLKGAKVR
+555 AHADDVQLKGAKVR
-569 LGGRRLDLGSL
+569 LGERRLDLGSL

-593 DGSLNWTGPATPASA
+593 DGSLNWTGPATPVPVT
-608 ADAARKPN
+608 DAARQPD
-616 QKSAARPA
+616 QKSAARSAKSAKPVKSATPPKPAAPVKSVEPVAPA
-624 RSGNAPAAT
+624 RPGNAPAAAP
-633 SWRVTA
+633 WRITA

-658 PLAFKVDDIAA
+658 PLAVKVDDIAA
-669 TMNDFD
+669 TMSEFD
-675 TGAPGPARLQISG
+675 TGAPGPARLQLSG

-698 GSIALSSG
+698 GSIALTNG
-706 TGDLDIRAAGL
+706 AGDLGIRAAGL

-755 TYTGTASL
+755 AYTGTASL

-828 PEASGQD
+828 PEAAGQG
-835 AAAKTGNAPAA
+835 AAAKGGNAPAA
-846 PSQQGDAFPV
+846 PGQEADAFPV

-884 HLQGVMTGLSSTPG
+884 HLQGVMTGLSSAPG

-912 GDVRIEGSM
+912 GDARIEGSM

-962 MDLRYQVKESRLVGD
+962 MDLRYQVRENRLVGD

-1011 NGIINIGVP
+1011 NGVINIGVP
-1020 VTGDLQ
+1020 VRGDLQ

-1083 EKLAKLGKGLAKR
+1083 EKLAKLGQGLAKR

-1104 PSVDAGQD
+1104 PAVDAAQD

-1123 LLLARMDVRLAP
+1123 LLLARMGVRLAP

-1161 PGPLPRPPADQAADA
+1161 PGPLPTPPADQAADA

-1182 DKVVVAQPLPEDALA
+1182 DKVIAAQPLPQDALA
-1197 RLSQARGA
+1197 QLSQARGA

-1220 VGMGNANE
+1220 VALGNADE

-1237 LELTPL
+1237 LELAPL